1 MKYISFIC
9 IVLLLLNCEDKQ
21 STEKKSQSKVVTDT
35 IKSKNTESTLKE
47 EKPEREY
54 PKLTDKNAMDFF
66 LEYEKLNKENKV
78 RIKTDFG
85 DIDIL
90 LFEKTKFH
98 RANFIFLTKQD
109 YFSGSQFYRV
119 INNFIIQGGSSDD
132 RRIGRKRSNIG
143 KYLLPADTKRGYKH
157 NRGVISMPS
166 SDIENPHKLASPFE
180 FFIVQQHGGAH
191 FLNGDYTIFGKVIK
205 GMDVVDKIAA
215 VETDEADWP
224 LHNVYIR
231 KVEIIE

>member
-1 MKYISFIC
+1 MRYLV
-9 IVLLLLNCEDKQ
+9 VLLVTLFLLNCEDTQ
-21 STEKKSQSKVVTDT
+21 SKKNKSQPIVEKDT
-35 IKSKNTESTLKE
+35 VKTVKTKE
-47 EKPEREY
+47 VKKDKPEREF
-54 PKLTDKNAMDFF
+54 PKLTDKNAMEFF
-66 LEYEKLNKENKV
+66 LEYDKKHKENKV

-109 YFSGSQFYRV
+109 YFSGTQFYRV
-119 INNFIIQGGSSDD
+119 IDNFIIQGGSSDD
-132 RRIGRKRSNIG
+132 RRVGRKRSNIG
-143 KYLLPADTKRGYKH
+143 RYLLPPDTKRGYRH
-157 NRGVISMPS
+157 HRGVISMPS
-166 SDIENPHKLASPFE
+166 SDIDNPYKLASPYE
-180 FFIVQQHGGAH
+180 FFIVQQRGGAH
-191 FLNGDYTIFGKVIK
+191 YLNGDYTIFGKVIK

-215 VETDEADWP
+215 VKTDEADWP